1 MKLSIALAAY
11 NGAPYITEQLL
22 SILNQERPAD
32 EVILVDD
39 GSTDGTDRI
48 INAFLERYQP
58 KNWYF
63 FRNEKNLGYVRNFR
77 RALSRTTGDL
87 ILLCDQDDIWYPHKT
102 KLIEELFLSHPEIRV
117 LDTSFQLM
125 NEEGNNYEVPQ
136 KRGWINNNLLRAVP
150 NREGLARIPLGY
162 VLQRNISCGCTM
174 AFTSSVRNVYLKHS
188 HGRIQHDWEINILGA
203 LQDGLYYLD
212 RRLIRHR
219 IHGNNTSAMAKAKN
233 PSLLSYART
242 ILDGWEEASR
252 DFCLRVRQFTA
263 PGYFTRHPENRAV
276 WMRTRCL
283 SELRRAAVE
292 KHSIRAWAREV
303 WLYRKLASYTD
314 ARGLL
319 LDLLFALRLDRI
331 MKLWKNS

>member
-1 MKLSIALAAY
+1 MKLSVALAAY

-48 INAFLERYQP
+48 INTFLERYQP

-87 ILLCDQDDIWYPHKT
+87 ILLCDQDDIWYSHKT

-125 NEEGNNYEVPQ
+125 NEGGNNYEVPQ

-203 LQDGLYYLD
+203 LQRIVIPEYVGRYAFACAVGSENNKVRAFIIIKVYYVCVYHAGRVISAVAVRVHITAAYLRAYNSEFKHFIVLRIAENGCGLAYYPFGL
-212 RRLIRHR
+212 
-219 IHGNNTSAMAKAKN
+219 
-233 PSLLSYART
+233 
-242 ILDGWEEASR
+242 
-252 DFCLRVRQFTA
+252 C
-263 PGYFTRHPENRAV
+263 
-276 WMRTRCL
+276 
-283 SELRRAAVE
+283 
-292 KHSIRAWAREV
+292 
-303 WLYRKLASYTD
+303 RKDQT
-314 ARGLL
+314 
-319 LDLLFALRLDRI
+319 
-331 MKLWKNS
+331 

>member
-1 MKLSIALAAY
+1 MKLSVALAAY

-48 INAFLERYQP
+48 INTFLERYQP

-87 ILLCDQDDIWYPHKT
+87 ILLCDQDDIWYPHRT

-125 NEEGNNYEVPQ
+125 NEDGNNYEVPP

-150 NREGLARIPLGY
+150 TREGLARIPLGY

-188 HGRIQHDWEINILGA
+188 PGRIQHDWEINILGA

-212 RRLIRHR
+212 RRLIRYR

-242 ILDGWEEASR
+242 ILDGWEESSR
-252 DFCLRVRQFTA
+252 DFCLRQFTA

-303 WLYRKLASYTD
+303 WLYRKLSSYTD

>member
-1 MKLSIALAAY
+1 IRHMKLSVALAAY

-48 INAFLERYQP
+48 INTFLERYQP

-125 NEEGNNYEVPQ
+125 NEDGNNYEVPQ

-150 NREGLARIPLGY
+150 NREGLARIPLG
-162 VLQRNISCGCTM
+162 
-174 AFTSSVRNVYLKHS
+174 
-188 HGRIQHDWEINILGA
+188 
-203 LQDGLYYLD
+203 
-212 RRLIRHR
+212 
-219 IHGNNTSAMAKAKN
+219 
-233 PSLLSYART
+233 
-242 ILDGWEEASR
+242 
-252 DFCLRVRQFTA
+252 
-263 PGYFTRHPENRAV
+263 
-276 WMRTRCL
+276 
-283 SELRRAAVE
+283 
-292 KHSIRAWAREV
+292 
-303 WLYRKLASYTD
+303 
-314 ARGLL
+314 
-319 LDLLFALRLDRI
+319 
-331 MKLWKNS
+331 